1 MQINWQRV
9 EARFNEIDHATYGL
23 AEFFVVGGACT
34 VMALS
39 LYAVLAVVFYG
50 YLQLAVLLTA

>member
-1 MQINWQRV
+1 MQNITNIYR
-9 EARFNEIDHATYGL
+9 RIDHATYGL